1 MLFVGLTGGIG
12 SGKSEAVMAA
22 RRLGAA
28 VLSSDEIVHELLGEE
43 EVRRRLVERWGE
55 RVLAGGIIDR
65 AAIAEIVFGD
75 AGELSWLE
83 GVLFPRV
90 GERTA
95 QWRAE
100 LERSKSPPAVAV
112 VEVPL
117 LFEADIESAFD
128 ATIAVIADE
137 DVRRRRAEERGH
149 RAVEERA
156 TRQLSQAEKASRAD
170 FVVRNDGTIEDLERE
185 MERVIEAL
193 QGKTV

>member
-1 MLFVGLTGGIG
+1 LFVGLTGGIG

-95 QWRAE
+95 EWRAE